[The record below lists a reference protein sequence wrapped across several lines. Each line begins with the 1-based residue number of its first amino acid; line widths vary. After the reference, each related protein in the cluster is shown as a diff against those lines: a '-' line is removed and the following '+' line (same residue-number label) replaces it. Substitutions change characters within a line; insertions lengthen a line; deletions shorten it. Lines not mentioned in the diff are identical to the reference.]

1 MAERSTTMMA
11 VLLIVGL
18 VIGGG
23 VGYFAAPKG
32 AVEGETVEV
41 EVPVEVEVHPLAG
54 KTVQIGLTTSST
66 SGLETTVPFVDDIL
80 EPWMN
85 EYMDKTGLG
94 VTFDF
99 LIEDNQGTAAIALEK
114 TQAFKAMGVN
124 LVQGHGWS
132 SQCMSSLSYVNE
144 NDMILVSSSST
155 SPILAIS
162 DDMLFR
168 TCPTDFVQSPAIAQ
182 MWGTWGVK
190 GVLTMHRADAWGDGL
205 WNILETEWPKVGIED
220 LGRIR
225 YAGEVTEFSS
235 YLDNANEILGDAI
248 EKYGGKE
255 YVGFQ
260 CFSFAEERTMQTQA
274 ADYPNL
280 DCVWMSTESGGRSQ
294 LMLDEAG
301 EWATV
306 THHFSSFMGVDEASF
321 LFQEFDELY
330 YELTSYRTGFYTATQ
345 YDACWLMA
353 KSVLNTGSTEATA
366 MANVIVPISYRHHG
380 LTGWAALDENGDRM
394 PQIFDIWG
402 LYEDPD
408 TGEYLF
414 QKWGEYDGRTIV
426 VSWYDDV
433 IEKDH
438 GSPRPA
444 LAG

>member
-1 MAERSTTMMA
+1 MMA

-32 AVEGETVEV
+32 AVEGDVVEV
-41 EVPVEVEVHPLAG
+41 QVPGPEVEVHPLAG
-54 KTVQIGLTTSST
+54 KTIQIGTTTSST
-66 SGLETTVPFVDDIL
+66 SGLETMVPFVDDIL
-80 EPWMN
+80 EPWLN
-85 EYMDKTGLG
+85 DFVEQTGLG

-114 TQAFKAMGVN
+114 TQTFKAMGIN

-155 SPILAIS
+155 SPILAIA
-162 DDMLFR
+162 DDRLFR
-168 TCPTDFVQSPAIAQ
+168 TCPNDFVQSPAIAR
-182 MWGTWGVK
+182 MWSTWGVK

-205 WNILETEWPKVGIED
+205 WNILEVEWPKVGITD

-235 YLDNANEILGDAI
+235 YLDNANDIVAAAI
-248 EKYGGKE
+248 EEYGGPE
-255 YVGFQ
+255 YVGMQF
-260 CFSFAEERTMQTQA
+260 FSFAELRTIQTQA

-280 DCVWMSTESGGRSQ
+280 IDIIWMGTESGGRSQ

-301 EWATV
+301 DWATQ
-306 THHFSSFMGVDEASF
+306 THHFSSFMGVDEASY
-321 LFQEFDELY
+321 LFKEFDDLY

-353 KSVLNTGSTEATA
+353 KCVLETGSIEAA
-366 MANVIVPISYRHHG
+366 PMAEIIIPMSTIMHG
-380 LTGWAALDENGDRM
+380 LTGWMSLDDNGDRM
-394 PQIFDIWG
+394 PQVFDIWG

-414 QKWGEYDGRTIV
+414 RKWGEYDGNRIEVT
-426 VSWYDDV
+426 WYDDI
-433 IEKDH
+433 IEHYH
-438 GSPRPA
+438 GVPRPA